1 MDEIT
6 RKASDTAE
14 NMQLYR
20 VVRFFH
26 QRTSCTTTHISADIL
41 GWKNPTTG
49 YILLVTGFTS
59 DFLSFIVVE
68 LIRFFHGAIQLYY
81 CKISCSK
88 RGSVALWLRQ
98 WTSIHWTRV
107 CFHCNP
113 YESSVPPL
121 RASGQNSS
129 RAPEKYHFA
138 RWHFQAFVNE
148 GVHNIT
154 VIAFSALRLL
164 VWHQEGNHAH

>member
-1 MDEIT
+1 MLFSERPPIY
-6 RKASDTAE
+6 ASSCMTISGGRTK
-14 NMQLYR
+14 QLCI
-20 VVRFFH
+20 F
-26 QRTSCTTTHISADIL
+26 CC
-41 GWKNPTTG
+41 
-49 YILLVTGFTS
+49 VTGFTS

-68 LIRFFHGAIQLYY
+68 LIRFFHGALQLYY

-98 WTSIHWTRV
+98 WTSIQWTRV

-113 YESSVPPL
+113 YESSVPPG
-121 RASGQNSS
+121 RASGQNCS

-138 RWHFQAFVNE
+138 RGHFQAFVNE
-148 GVHNIT
+148 GEHNIT

-164 VWHQEGNHAH
+164 VWHQEGNLLINIWFQRCQKCFLEMYEDQSNP